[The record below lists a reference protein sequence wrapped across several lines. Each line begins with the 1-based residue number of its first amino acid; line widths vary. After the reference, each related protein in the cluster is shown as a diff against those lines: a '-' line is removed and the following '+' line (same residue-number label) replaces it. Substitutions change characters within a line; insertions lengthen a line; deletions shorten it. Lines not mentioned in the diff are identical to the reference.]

1 MFLESSSAVDSSL
14 TRCKSMR
21 ILLSVTMLFL
31 LFLAGCGEPAAEPIE
46 GPDPA
51 EELTDEEVEAEQELN

>member
-1 MFLESSSAVDSSL
+1 
-14 TRCKSMR
+14 MR

-51 EELTDEEVEAEQELN
+51 EELTEEEVEAERELN